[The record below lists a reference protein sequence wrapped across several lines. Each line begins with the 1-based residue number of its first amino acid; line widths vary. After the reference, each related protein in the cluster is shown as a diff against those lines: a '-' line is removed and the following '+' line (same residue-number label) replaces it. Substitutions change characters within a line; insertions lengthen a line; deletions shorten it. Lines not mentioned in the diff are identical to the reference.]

1 MQFPIVYKAKVNQK
15 RGLIIVLLV
24 LAVIFGAIGFK
35 MKADT
40 GESSGFIIAA
50 IMAGLAIL
58 LFLVLKLRANQQS
71 QTEYIVNA
79 DSFVLREKGKETHY
93 NYSEYLFSGTIQT
106 VNWNKFY
113 ILEMQNQ
120 AGKKKKITV
129 FLSDADF
136 RNLLNDI
143 TAASTATL
151 PQGAGYEQ

>member
-79 DSFVLREKGKETHY
+79 DSFVFHEKGKETRY

-120 AGKKKKITV
+120 AGKKKKLTI
-129 FLSDADF
+129 FLSDTDF
-136 RNLLNDI
+136 RNLVNDI
-143 TAASTATL
+143 TAVSTATL
-151 PQGAGYEQ
+151 PQGVGYEQ